1 VILKIFLFEPIL
13 MERTFLGGSPM
24 KSFAL
29 GIALFFLL
37 LPSPAQSMEQ
47 GIPAGLAADLI
58 HAVIE
63 AGRTTYSKHVV
74 EHLAQQNVL
83 TASENWEQEKTLL
96 LPAQFLSMSSQISNS
111 HGIGMKY
118 RLMSLWPLN
127 KNNAPRSK
135 NEKLG
140 LEEVVKNPDQPFT
153 WVVLRDGRWYFEA
166 VYPDIAVSE
175 TCATCH
181 NNHPNSPKTDF
192 KIGDVMGG
200 IIIDLPLSRRTEKN
214 VDEKFLLAPEVV
226 ADYVHSVL
234 ESDRTVYARHIVN
247 RLEEQGVL
255 HSKEKWE
262 NAGSLMLP
270 AQFLLNS
277 SKAIKSKKLGL
288 DFRLISLYPINPQNR
303 PANEFEQNGLES
315 VEVHPIRPYT
325 KHSRIGRKAY
335 FQAIYP
341 DIAVT
346 RGCVNCHN
354 GHPSSPKKDFA
365 LDDVMGGIL
374 VGFPVQWY
382 PD

>member
-1 VILKIFLFEPIL
+1 
-13 MERTFLGGSPM
+13 
-24 KSFAL
+24 
-29 GIALFFLL
+29 
-37 LPSPAQSMEQ
+37 
-47 GIPAGLAADLI
+47 
-58 HAVIE
+58 
-63 AGRTTYSKHVV
+63 
-74 EHLAQQNVL
+74 
-83 TASENWEQEKTLL
+83 
-96 LPAQFLSMSSQISNS
+96 
-111 HGIGMKY
+111 
-118 RLMSLWPLN
+118 
-127 KNNAPRSK
+127 
-135 NEKLG
+135 
-140 LEEVVKNPDQPFT
+140 
-153 WVVLRDGRWYFEA
+153 
-166 VYPDIAVSE
+166 
-175 TCATCH
+175 
-181 NNHPNSPKTDF
+181 
-192 KIGDVMGG
+192 
-200 IIIDLPLSRRTEKN
+200 
-214 VDEKFLLAPEVV
+214 V

-234 ESDRTVYARHIVN
+234 ESDRTVYARHVVN

-325 KHSRIGRKAY
+325 NKHSRIGGKAY

-354 GHPSSPKKDFA
+354 GHPNSPKKDFA